1 MADWYDRYQEF
12 SKSEWAP
19 TQLSEKDEGE
29 FKKWLIKTRWFKQV
43 KQRAALSGE
52 KLSDEDLY
60 TDLTGPRADYDY
72 RGAWKAGVGPQ
83 EYEFDEESDHWASSS
98 PDGKMLKSPKHPTVW
113 MEYFMEDTGIDP
125 NSLGL
130 RNAEEARAYTE
141 RLKDYSA
148 FKKGK

>member
-1 MADWYDRYQEF
+1 MADWCDRYQEF

-19 TQLSEKDEGE
+19 TQLSEREEEE
-29 FKKWLIKTRWFKQV
+29 FKKWLMKSRWFKEIKDDV
-43 KQRAALSGE
+43 VASGE

-60 TDLTGPRADYDY
+60 RDLTGPRADYDY
-72 RGAWKAGVGPQ
+72 RGAWKAGIGAQ
-83 EYEFDEESDHWASSS
+83 DYEFDERMHWPSSTEE
-98 PDGKMLKSPKHPTVW
+98 GKMLKSPTHSTAW